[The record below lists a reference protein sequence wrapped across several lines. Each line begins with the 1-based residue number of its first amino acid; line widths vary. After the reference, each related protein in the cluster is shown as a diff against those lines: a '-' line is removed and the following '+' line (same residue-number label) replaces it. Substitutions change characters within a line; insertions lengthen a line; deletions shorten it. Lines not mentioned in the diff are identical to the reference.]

1 MKFPAL
7 KINLIFSAPKFW
19 IIKLEKFM
27 DMKIDKEDLMRI
39 NQGFGGGLRN
49 DSSIDFAIE
58 KQGESKL
65 GEYKK
70 LAYLWRAILVDH
82 PFSDGNKRTAVFL
95 AFNFA
100 QEADKRADRDLLVHH
115 VLSIAKNNITDINVI
130 ERRLRNAIN

>member
-1 MKFPAL
+1 MC
-7 KINLIFSAPKFW
+7 
-19 IIKLEKFM
+19 
-27 DMKIDKEDLMRI
+27 MKIDKEDLLRI

-49 DSSIDFAIE
+49 DASIDFAIE
-58 KQGESKL
+58 KQNENKL

-95 AFNFA
+95 AYTFA
-100 QEADKRADRDLLVHH
+100 GELNKQADRDLLVHH
-115 VLSIAKNNITDINVI
+115 AQSIAKNNIIDINVI